1 MDNRIFLLDDALLRP
16 LQYARTRTV
25 ERRLHPLEDKVIEK
39 ITVRQGSNTRTFVQ
53 RNADDTAK
61 AHYAD
66 AATPEQKDVE
76 GTSWLGKLARIR
88 LKEFIADDAA
98 PQGLEPVFSYL
109 VEGDGKQWPVEI
121 VRTADGATWYARAG
135 FTRGLVE
142 LTKSL
147 IQEPADDLG
156 ALFDAD
162 HGKEDEAPAEPPA
175 DGPPGGPPGAP
186 PGGPPGGPPPP
197 GGGAPKPGGV
207 NQRAVTPAPLP
218 H

>member
-25 ERRLHPLEDKVIEK
+25 ERRLHPVEDKAIEK
-39 ITVRQGSNTRTFVQ
+39 ITVRQGSDTRTFVQ

-66 AATPEQKDVE
+66 AATPDQKDVE

-88 LKEFIADDAA
+88 LKEFIAEDAA

-109 VEGDGKQWPVEI
+109 VEGGGKQWTVEI
-121 VRTADGATWYARAG
+121 VRTADGNSWYAKAS

-147 IQEPADDLG
+147 IQEPAADLS

-162 HGKEDEAPAEPPA
+162 HGKEDEAPAEPAEP
-175 DGPPGGPPGAP
+175 GPPGGTPGGPPGAP
-186 PGGPPGGPPPP
+186 PAE
-197 GGGAPKPGGV
+197 GGAPVRGGV
-207 NQRAVTPAPLP
+207 NQRSATPVPLP